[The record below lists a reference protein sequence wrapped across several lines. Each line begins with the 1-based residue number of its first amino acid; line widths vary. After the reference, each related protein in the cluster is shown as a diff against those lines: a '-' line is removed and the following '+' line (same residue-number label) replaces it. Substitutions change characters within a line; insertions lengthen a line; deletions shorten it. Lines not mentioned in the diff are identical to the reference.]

1 MTAFRSESKTERT
14 RLTIRERII
23 AKLTAAF
30 APLALEVIDDSARH
44 AGHAGAREGGQTHY
58 SVYIVSERFAGKSRV
73 ARHRLVYEA
82 LAAEF
87 ADGVHALALT
97 TLAPGER

>member
-1 MTAFRSESKTERT
+1 MTLSEIGDGAGD
-14 RLTIRERII
+14 LTIRERII
-23 AKLTAAF
+23 ASLSAAF
-30 APLALEVIDDSARH
+30 APLALEVADDSDRH

-58 SVYIVSERFAGKSRV
+58 SVYIVSEGFVGKSRV
-73 ARHRLVYEA
+73 ARHRLVYA
-82 LAAEF
+82 SLKAEF